1 MAAKPQLS
9 IQLRLRRPNA
19 GGLYR
24 GWPALT
30 DPQAPESSTRKSSA
44 RRHRSTCADTRR
56 SRRHRCAEFRTDRVR
71 CVLSLNSPC
80 QCLRTGLPR
89 LPPRRSIGWPALERG
104 HTWKG
109 SFRAAEG
116 RSTGIPGS
124 LTSHAGLPKSG
135 AIWKNRK
142 ILFQSMEG
150 DQMDRMEAMST
161 FLTVVE
167 QGSLSAAARRLKT
180 PLTTVS
186 RKVSELESHLRTK
199 LFNRSSRQLVLT
211 DTGTSYVAAC
221 KRILADVS
229 EAERSASGEYAAPT
243 GELAVTTPLGLGRVI
258 LMPII
263 ADFLTPYPDIKVR
276 MIPTDQKLSLA
287 QEQIDVAVRI
297 GELPDS
303 SLVALRL
310 GRTRRV
316 VCGSPAYLAARGTP
330 RMPEELGGHDCISY
344 PGFSP
349 PDAWTF
355 VRDKATV
362 AAPVHTRLIVGSAE
376 AACAAARAGM
386 GISIAFAYQIEAGPG
401 EGALATMLDEF
412 QPPSQPVT

>member
-1 MAAKPQLS
+1 
-9 IQLRLRRPNA
+9 
-19 GGLYR
+19 
-24 GWPALT
+24 
-30 DPQAPESSTRKSSA
+30 
-44 RRHRSTCADTRR
+44 
-56 SRRHRCAEFRTDRVR
+56 
-71 CVLSLNSPC
+71 
-80 QCLRTGLPR
+80 
-89 LPPRRSIGWPALERG
+89 
-104 HTWKG
+104 
-109 SFRAAEG
+109 
-116 RSTGIPGS
+116 
-124 LTSHAGLPKSG
+124 
-135 AIWKNRK
+135 
-142 ILFQSMEG
+142 MEG
-150 DQMDRMEAMST
+150 NPMDRLEAMST

-186 RKVSELESHLRTK
+186 RNVSELESHLRTK

-211 DTGTSYVAAC
+211 DAGTSYVAAC
-221 KRILADVS
+221 KRILTDVT
-229 EAERSASGEYAAPT
+229 EAERTASGEYTAPT
-243 GELAVTTPLGLGRVI
+243 GELAVTTPLGLGRII

-263 ADFLTPYPDIKVR
+263 VDFLKTYPDIKVR

-287 QEQIDVAVRI
+287 QEQVDVAVRI

-303 SLVALRL
+303 SLVALRV

-316 VCGSPAYLAARGTP
+316 MCASPAYLAARGTP
-330 RMPEELGGHDCISY
+330 RTPEDLVGHDCISY

-386 GISIAFAYQIEAGPG
+386 GISIAFAYQIEAGPE
-401 EGALATMLDEF
+401 EGALTTVLDEF
-412 QPPSQPVT
+412 QPPSLPVNLVYTANRFLPIKVRAFLDFAAPRLKRVFAE